1 VRPLRRSRLTVAR
14 GSPVTSS
21 GYRRDHDV
29 AFADAGVAHG
39 VAFHAVG
46 EVVPVLPG
54 RSILYRRHR
63 RGRSGGDRELRQRS
77 TWKAGRSR
85 PSITGYSCRTR
96 EACRWA
102 SGLGGENAKDGDRA
116 SLARRP
122 VNPSE
127 LSAFRW
133 AAPSLPQVL
142 QARRA
147 LERWGAAAR
156 SDRVVKRPEDSPSW
170 GDWDPSPQRPQA
182 RRNCYDGRTEVRLRR
197 LRQSWEY
204 GAPRRPSLDP
214 STPSGGGDGS
224 GAGPVL
230 AHASWP
236 AGSSAPRP
244 ARVLHGRKLGLPQR
258 TPSSARVS

>member
-1 VRPLRRSRLTVAR
+1 
-14 GSPVTSS
+14 
-21 GYRRDHDV
+21 
-29 AFADAGVAHG
+29 
-39 VAFHAVG
+39 VG
-46 EVVPVLPG
+46 EVVPLLPG
-54 RSILYRRHR
+54 RSILYRLHR
-63 RGRSGGDRELRQRS
+63 RGRSGGDRERRQVHVE
-77 TWKAGRSR
+77 AGRSR

-122 VNPSE
+122 VNPSVE

-133 AAPSLPQVL
+133 AAPSLPRVL

-147 LERWGAAAR
+147 LERPGGGAAAR

-170 GDWDPSPQRPQA
+170 ADWDPSPQRPQA
-182 RRNCYDGRTEVRLRR
+182 RRNCYDSRTEVRLRR

-214 STPSGGGDGS
+214 STPSGVGDGS

-244 ARVLHGRKLGLPQR
+244 AVRVSHGRKLGATTADAQLSAGVMTPTLDRIR
-258 TPSSARVS
+258 TGSTSASCRTLRTRGR

>member
-1 VRPLRRSRLTVAR
+1 V
-14 GSPVTSS
+14 
-21 GYRRDHDV
+21 
-29 AFADAGVAHG
+29 
-39 VAFHAVG
+39 
-46 EVVPVLPG
+46 E
-54 RSILYRRHR
+54 
-63 RGRSGGDRELRQRS
+63 
-77 TWKAGRSR
+77 AGRSR

-102 SGLGGENAKDGDRA
+102 SGLGGGNAKDGDRA

-122 VNPSE
+122 VNPSVE

-133 AAPSLPQVL
+133 AAPSLPRVL

-147 LERWGAAAR
+147 LERWVVVVR

-170 GDWDPSPQRPQA
+170 ADWDPSPQRPRHDATATIVEQKFD
-182 RRNCYDGRTEVRLRR
+182 CVDFGSLG
-197 LRQSWEY
+197 SC
-204 GAPRRPSLDP
+204 GAPRRPSLGP
-214 STPSGGGDGS
+214 STPSRVGDGS

-244 ARVLHGRKLGLPQR
+244 AARVSHGRKLGLPQR